1 MGDSVPA
8 RPDGPELR
16 IVSPPLVQGTFSRRI
31 SWGAIFA
38 GTVVAF
44 VLNMML
50 AILGVGIGAATV
62 NAQGAWS
69 PRVGFGAATW
79 IAVSCMLSFFCAGW
93 TGGRLAGIPRAVEST
108 LHGFLVWG
116 LSVVLAAF
124 LLTSAVRTTF
134 FKGANVL
141 GEVSGFTRFQAAGAA
156 APGGVFGAA
165 LFGFSVM
172 LVGAGLAAFGGF
184 LSTPKNTILTALPA
198 WERRGSGSRR

>member
-1 MGDSVPA
+1 MADSSSE
-8 RPDGPELR
+8 RPGGPELR

-31 SWGAIFA
+31 SWGALFA

-69 PRVGFGAATW
+69 PRVGAGAALW
-79 IAVSCMLSFFCAGW
+79 VAASSMISFFCAGW
-93 TGGRLAGIPRAVEST
+93 AGGRLAGIPRAVEST

-116 LSVVLAAF
+116 LSMVMAAF
-124 LLTSAVRTTF
+124 LLTSAVTS
-134 FKGANVL
+134 AVSSNVL
-141 GEVSGFTRFQAAGAA
+141 GEVSGFARFQAAGAA
-156 APGGVFGAA
+156 PVGGVLSAS
-165 LFGFSVM
+165 LLGFLVM
-172 LVGAGLAAFGGF
+172 LLGAGLSAFGGF

-198 WERRGSGSRR
+198 WERRGSSSRR

>member
-1 MGDSVPA
+1 MADSIPA

-16 IVSPPLVQGTFSRRI
+16 MSSPPLVQSTFSRRI
-31 SWGAIFA
+31 SWGALFA

-50 AILGVGIGAATV
+50 ALLGVGIGAATV

-69 PRVGFGAATW
+69 PRVGVGAALW
-79 IAVSCMLSFFCAGW
+79 VAISSMISFFCAGW

-116 LSVVLAAF
+116 LSMVLAAF
-124 LLTSAVRTTF
+124 LLTSAVSSAVSS
-134 FKGANVL
+134 GANVL
-141 GEVSGFTRFQAAGAA
+141 GEVSGFARFQAAGT
-156 APGGVFGAA
+156 APSGSVLSAS
-165 LFGFSVM
+165 LVGFLVM

-198 WERRGSGSRR
+198 WERRGSGTRR

>member
-1 MGDSVPA
+1 MADSVPA
-8 RPDGPELR
+8 RPEGPDLR
-16 IVSPPLVQGTFSRRI
+16 VVSPPLVQGTFSRRI
-31 SWGAIFA
+31 SWGALFA

-62 NAQGAWS
+62 NAQGTWS
-69 PRVGFGAATW
+69 PRVGFGAAAW
-79 IAVSCMLSFFCAGW
+79 IAVSCMVSFFCAGW

-108 LHGFLVWG
+108 MHGFLVWG
-116 LSVVLAAF
+116 LSMVLAAF
-124 LLTSAVRTTF
+124 LLRSAVTTTF
-134 FKGANVL
+134 SNGANVL
-141 GEVSGFTRFQAAGAA
+141 GEVSGFARFQAAGAA
-156 APGGVFGAA
+156 PAGGVFSAA